1 MEAVHQPWA
10 RLLCTGL
17 RTFCSTLRFLQCLMG
32 KEGSLHGKQKQD
44 PPSLVFGVSQFPGAA
59 HTLDTTLSV
68 LGHSAHV

>member
-1 MEAVHQPWA
+1 
-10 RLLCTGL
+10 
-17 RTFCSTLRFLQCLMG
+17 MG